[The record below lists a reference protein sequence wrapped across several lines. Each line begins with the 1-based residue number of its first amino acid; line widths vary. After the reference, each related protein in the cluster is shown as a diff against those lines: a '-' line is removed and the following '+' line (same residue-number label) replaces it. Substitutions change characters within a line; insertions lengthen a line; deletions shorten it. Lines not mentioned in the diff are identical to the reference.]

1 MARVQDLFITA
12 QWAGNGVMK
21 PRHSGQNKGGI
32 LTFQY
37 DITVT
42 KWTGYMR
49 KVNNGQWAE

>member
-21 PRHSGQNKGGI
+21 PTHSGQNRGDI